1 MEVKPNVRDINELT
15 LNMNSPFAKKIYQ
28 TKKLKDL
35 LVKQKQII
43 KESKINDKSEN
54 STPKKIMHHVQ
65 PQIIPNTTSIQFNK
79 LVPFTIQ
86 GENGLEVQFKSDY
99 NVQRLPFIT

>member
-1 MEVKPNVRDINELT
+1 MMEVKPNVRDINELT

-54 STPKKIMHHVQ
+54 STPKKIMHHV
-65 PQIIPNTTSIQFNK
+65 
-79 LVPFTIQ
+79 
-86 GENGLEVQFKSDY
+86 
-99 NVQRLPFIT
+99 